1 MYISDIMCLWMS
13 LDMNTL
19 NITNYKPKEF
29 AKLLNVS
36 VKTLQRW
43 DREKTLIANRTPT
56 NRRYYTYDQYLQ
68 FKGIG
73 KDADFR
79 KIVIYTRVST
89 RNQSDDLENQV
100 DFLQTYANAKGLIAD
115 EIIRDYGS
123 GLNYNRKKWNHLLVE
138 VMENKIKMILVSHK
152 DRFVRF
158 GFDWFERFCNKF
170 NVEIVVVKNE
180 KLSPHEELVQDIV
193 SILHVFSCRLYGL
206 SKYKKQIEG
215 DEDIAKGIQDG
226 DSTK

>member
-1 MYISDIMCLWMS
+1 MNIS
-13 LDMNTL
+13 

-29 AKLLNVS
+29 AELLNVT

-43 DREKTLIANRTPT
+43 DREKTLVANRAPT

-73 KDADFR
+73 RDADSR

-89 RNQSDDLENQV
+89 RNQTDDLENQV
-100 DFLQTYANAKGLIAD
+100 DFLQNYVNAKGLIID
-115 EIIRDYGS
+115 EVIRDYGS
-123 GLNYNRKKWNHLLVE
+123 GLNYNRKKWNQLLGE
-138 VMENKIKMILVSHK
+138 GMENKVKMIFVSHK

-158 GFDWFERFCNKF
+158 GFDWFEKFCNKF
-170 NVEIVVVKNE
+170 NVEIVVVKND

-193 SILHVFSCRLYGL
+193 SILHVFFMR
-206 SKYKKQIEG
+206 
-215 DEDIAKGIQDG
+215 AVW
-226 DSTK
+226 TA

>member
-1 MYISDIMCLWMS
+1 
-13 LDMNTL
+13 MNTS
-19 NITNYKPKEF
+19 NVTNYKPKEF
-29 AKLLNVS
+29 AELLNVS

-43 DREKTLIANRTPT
+43 DRDKTLIANRTPT

-73 KDADFR
+73 KDADSR

-100 DFLQTYANAKGLIAD
+100 DFLQTYVNAKGLIVD
-115 EIIRDYGS
+115 EVIRDYGS
-123 GLNYNRKKWNHLLVE
+123 GLNYNRKKWNQLLGE
-138 VMENKIKMILVSHK
+138 VMENKVKMIFISHK

-158 GFDWFERFCNKF
+158 GFDWFEKFCNKF
-170 NVEIVVVKNE
+170 NVEIIVVKNE

-206 SKYKKQIEG
+206 RKYKKQIEG
-215 DEDIAKGIQDG
+215 DEKIAEGIQNRN
-226 DSTK
+226 SSNS

>member
-1 MYISDIMCLWMS
+1 
-13 LDMNTL
+13 MNTS

-29 AKLLNVS
+29 AELLNVT

-43 DREKTLIANRTPT
+43 DREKTLVANRTPT

-73 KDADFR
+73 RDTDSR

-89 RNQSDDLENQV
+89 RNQADDLENQV
-100 DFLQTYANAKGLIAD
+100 NFLQQYVNAKGLIAD
-115 EIIRDYGS
+115 DIIRDYGS
-123 GLNYNRKKWNHLLVE
+123 GLNYNRKKWNQLLEE

-158 GFDWFERFCNKF
+158 GFDWFEKFCNKF

-180 KLSPHEELVQDIV
+180 KLSTHEELVQDIV
-193 SILHVFSCRLYGL
+193 SILHVFSCRLYGMR
-206 SKYKKQIEG
+206 KYKKQIEG
-215 DEDIAKGIQDG
+215 DETIAKGVQNG
-226 DSTK
+226 DSPD

>member
-1 MYISDIMCLWMS
+1 
-13 LDMNTL
+13 MNTMNTS

-29 AKLLNVS
+29 AELLNVT

-43 DREKTLIANRTPT
+43 DREKTLVANRTPT

-89 RNQSDDLENQV
+89 RKQTDDLENQV
-100 DFLQTYANAKGLIAD
+100 DFLQTYVNAKGLIAD

-123 GLNYNRKKWNHLLVE
+123 GLNYNRKKWNQLLGE
-138 VMENKIKMILVSHK
+138 VMENKVKMILVSHK

-158 GFDWFERFCNKF
+158 GFDWFEKFCNKF

-180 KLSPHEELVQDIV
+180 KLSPQEELVQDIV

-206 SKYKKQIEG
+206 RKYKKQIEG
-215 DEDIAKGIQDG
+215 DENIAKGVQNGNSPD
-226 DSTK
+226 

>member
-1 MYISDIMCLWMS
+1 
-13 LDMNTL
+13 MNTMNTS

-29 AKLLNVS
+29 AELLNVT

-43 DREKTLIANRTPT
+43 DREKTLVANRTPT

-73 KDADFR
+73 KDTDSR
-79 KIVIYTRVST
+79 KIVIYTRVSN
-89 RNQSDDLENQV
+89 RNQTDDLENQV
-100 DFLQTYANAKGLIAD
+100 DFLQQYVNAKGLIAD

-123 GLNYNRKKWNHLLVE
+123 GLNYNRKKWNQLLSE

-158 GFDWFERFCNKF
+158 GFDWFEKFCNKF

-193 SILHVFSCRLYGL
+193 SILQVFSCRLYGL
-206 SKYKKQIEG
+206 RKYKKQIEG
-215 DEDIAKGIQDG
+215 DETIAKGVQNG
-226 DSTK
+226 DSSE

>member
-1 MYISDIMCLWMS
+1 
-13 LDMNTL
+13 MNTS
-19 NITNYKPKEF
+19 NIPNYKPKEF
-29 AKLLNVS
+29 AELLNVT

-43 DREKTLIANRTPT
+43 DREKTLVANRTPT

-73 KDADFR
+73 RDTDSR

-89 RNQSDDLENQV
+89 KNQADDLENQV
-100 DFLQTYANAKGLIAD
+100 NFLQQYVNAKGLIAD
-115 EIIRDYGS
+115 DIIRDYGS
-123 GLNYNRKKWNHLLVE
+123 GLNYNRKKWNQLLGE

-158 GFDWFERFCNKF
+158 GFDWFEKFCNKF

-193 SILHVFSCRLYGL
+193 SILHLFSCRLYGL
-206 SKYKKQIEG
+206 RKYKKQIEG
-215 DEDIAKGIQDG
+215 DEMIAKGVQNG
-226 DSTK
+226 DSPD